1 MNKQFKLFSVFF
13 LTFLGLAPSVSA
25 VPLNLPKEPCSKVNR
40 SVVGGIGTLFGTLFG
55 GAVGCGVAVSSPQRS
70 NSQANPLVACGLVGA
85 VVGGVLGSVFAL
97 DYWISH
103 SPQGCVNRFNQE
115 YNKFLLASV
124 LRANVHESVWI
135 PGYFNN
141 NNHWPLVGARNLL
154 LEHQIN
160 LNKVIDFG
168 RVLMASESVQS
179 LGDDVC
185 SAIARKNDVM
195 VSMLALVKERIQFIQ
210 QSPGFLMQDEFKKQ
224 FDRMQKDRAAEREY
238 LRIRDELSRLR
249 DRERQDFAHY
259 IPQAYQAAP
268 AYDQGSFQKYV
279 RHCALCSG
287 NLVDNKGY
295 KTSCACSAGRYT
307 YHHECIKTHLSSS
320 QDCPKCHTR
329 NPAVHSDFGDNFVA
343 PQPQQVYVP
352 VTYAPT
358 APPVVDAVNMCALCS
373 GHIQAN
379 KRYRTDCNCS
389 AGLYYYHHECIAGT
403 LKQNG
408 SRCPKCN
415 KTETTVRSAF

>member
-1 MNKQFKLFSVFF
+1 
-13 LTFLGLAPSVSA
+13 
-25 VPLNLPKEPCSKVNR
+25 
-40 SVVGGIGTLFGTLFG
+40 
-55 GAVGCGVAVSSPQRS
+55 
-70 NSQANPLVACGLVGA
+70 
-85 VVGGVLGSVFAL
+85 
-97 DYWISH
+97 
-103 SPQGCVNRFNQE
+103 
-115 YNKFLLASV
+115 
-124 LRANVHESVWI
+124 
-135 PGYFNN
+135 
-141 NNHWPLVGARNLL
+141 
-154 LEHQIN
+154 
-160 LNKVIDFG
+160 
-168 RVLMASESVQS
+168 
-179 LGDDVC
+179 
-185 SAIARKNDVM
+185 
-195 VSMLALVKERIQFIQ
+195 
-210 QSPGFLMQDEFKKQ
+210 MQDEFKKQ
-224 FDRMQKDRAAEREY
+224 FDRMQKDRVAEREY

-307 YHHECIKTHLSSS
+307 YHHACIKTHLSSS